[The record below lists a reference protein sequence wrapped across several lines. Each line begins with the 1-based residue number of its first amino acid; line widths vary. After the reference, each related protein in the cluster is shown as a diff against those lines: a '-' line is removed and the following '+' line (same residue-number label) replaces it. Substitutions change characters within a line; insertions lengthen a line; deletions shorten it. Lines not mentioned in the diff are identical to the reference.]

1 MRSPTFSS
9 NISETNSGE
18 RYLSAY
24 GDQLTKEG
32 ILKYTKMIR
41 DAFPDLPPG
50 FYDVL
55 AERIKEKGFTDR
67 RLADAVSHVVDTCIY
82 PRPTI
87 ANFIGY
93 DRQIRIYTYQEMLAR
108 GPEAWSTHRPLQL
121 PDQEKLLWVHTDDI
135 KKFNLKQYEK

>member
-24 GDQLTKEG
+24 GDRLTKEG
-32 ILKYTKMIR
+32 ILKYTKTIR
-41 DAFPDLPPG
+41 DAFPELPSG

-67 RLADAVSHVVDTCIY
+67 RLADAVGHVVDTCIY

-93 DRQIRIYTYQEMLAR
+93 DRQIRLYTYQEMLAR